1 MIAWHHLFHSSCVHA
16 LHFVATNLL
25 WRVVACTV
33 LFALSESEFSCSSTF
48 LKAAIRISADKWL
61 ATHAIVDSINIWDQ
75 TRNAFKSSSSTCTS
89 DLLVSAY
96 HDKTQHLGGIGI
108 TWRYSD
114 FASLPAWFLKT
125 IALSAQ
131 ISQSRHNCL
140 IGDYRIGAVIFTGW
154 RNSENTSK
162 NDSSEQLYCF
172 CQWIA
177 SCWNMAQ
184 VLHTENTNRTTNTV
198 EPSLNTQQIVLT
210 DDVIPNDSDALQ
222 SGLQAQLDSSFPQ
235 DFEGKKDLILSRR
248 DATCGGVSDQGVL
261 KGDEG
266 NVGLLGS
273 GDGSGTEFGKECGP
287 DVGRECGVKK
297 SGGRPKS
304 FVWQY
309 YSQVSDANNKSK
321 RCRVLCQAC
330 GEEFVSRVEQMEA
343 HLAHHCSKTDPEV
356 AEIMKARIAAAK
368 AAAKLKKES
377 GLRQAALSASATT
390 IRAAMPINA
399 PLPKRQKIEV
409 ASPSS
414 QNVIPLHLRYPQ
426 ASQTSVI
433 LLLTS
438 NLTFISISM
447 SISIL
452 YSTLITVLISNLV
465 IILAAIK
472 RGSGTFTCWEI
483 Y

>member
-1 MIAWHHLFHSSCVHA
+1 MAQI
-16 LHFVATNLL
+16 LH
-25 WRVVACTV
+25 
-33 LFALSESEFSCSSTF
+33 
-48 LKAAIRISADKWL
+48 
-61 ATHAIVDSINIWDQ
+61 
-75 TRNAFKSSSSTCTS
+75 TRN
-89 DLLVSAY
+89 
-96 HDKTQHLGGIGI
+96 
-108 TWRYSD
+108 
-114 FASLPAWFLKT
+114 
-125 IALSAQ
+125 
-131 ISQSRHNCL
+131 
-140 IGDYRIGAVIFTGW
+140 
-154 RNSENTSK
+154 
-162 NDSSEQLYCF
+162 
-172 CQWIA
+172 
-177 SCWNMAQ
+177 
-184 VLHTENTNRTTNTV
+184 TNGTTNTV
-198 EPSLNTQQIVLT
+198 GQTLNTEQIVLT
-210 DDVIPNDSDALQ
+210 DDVTPNESDALQ
-222 SGLQAQLDSSFPQ
+222 SRLQAQLESSFPQ
-235 DFEGKKDLILSRR
+235 NFEGKKDGTLSRR
-248 DATCGGVSDQGVL
+248 DATCGGVADQVVL

-266 NVGLLGS
+266 NVGLLGP

-287 DVGRECGVKK
+287 EVGRECGVKK

-343 HLAHHCSKTDPEV
+343 HLAHHCTKTDPEV

-426 ASQTSVI
+426 ASQTSVMSM
-433 LLLTS
+433 LTS
-438 NLTFISISM
+438 NLTFISMSM

-452 YSTLITVLISNLV
+452 CSTLITILVSILI
-465 IILAAIK
+465 IILATIK
-472 RGSGTFTCWEI
+472 RGTCWATYWSEKDHFGCSS
-483 Y
+483 YLLYRPSWLNTRDLKCWNQDAQCCSQACSEQDLYTA